1 MRVQTLT
8 QAPHAVPLRGPL
20 GSGLGARFRL
30 DSATE
35 TKRPSGSFPVGHLAR
50 LDALFAVQSVM
61 EEGDR
66 ERRRRAT
73 QQAHDILDA
82 LEALKLAVLSGS
94 VQSDQLARI
103 AEVVCN
109 RRETVDDPALC
120 EILAH
125 VEMRARIELAK
136 RGIV

>member
-8 QAPHAVPLRGPL
+8 QAQHAVPLRGAL

-30 DSATE
+30 DHATDA
-35 TKRPSGSFPVGHLAR
+35 KRTNGSFPVANLAT
-50 LDALFAVQSVM
+50 LDALLAVQSAV
-61 EEGDR
+61 EEGTR

-82 LEALKLAVLSGS
+82 LEALKIAVLSGS
-94 VQSDQLARI
+94 TGRDQLARI
-103 AEVVCN
+103 AEAVRN
-109 RRETVDDPALC
+109 RRETVDDPALV
-120 EILAH
+120 EILEH

-136 RGIV
+136 RGVV